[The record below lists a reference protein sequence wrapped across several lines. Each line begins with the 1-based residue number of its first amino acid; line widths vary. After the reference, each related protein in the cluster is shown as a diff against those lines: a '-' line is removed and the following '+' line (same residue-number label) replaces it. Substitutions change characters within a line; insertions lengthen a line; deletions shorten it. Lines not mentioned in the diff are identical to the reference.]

1 MYSFKNLIGEKIV
14 FIDANGKKRVGT
26 VKSVSKQDDGSEK
39 VTLKDV
45 NEFIE
50 FSHKPQKG
58 NPYKSNKMK
67 KRTLYRSAET
77 GRIVTRE
84 FAEQNPNTTVKETI
98 EIDGAYLIAQERAEQ
113 IYKHGRTVESDS
125 SNNRDYQLTEMA
137 KILLSGNFSDNYP
150 SNWEVPAM
158 QKMLDKPYRER
169 LIIAGAL
176 IAAEID
182 RVDHDAEARELVEN
196 AKEIDVKTDDE
207 EE

>member
-1 MYSFKNLIGEKIV
+1 
-14 FIDANGKKRVGT
+14 
-26 VKSVSKQDDGSEK
+26 
-39 VTLKDV
+39 
-45 NEFIE
+45 
-50 FSHKPQKG
+50 
-58 NPYKSNKMK
+58 MK

-98 EIDGAYLIAQERAEQ
+98 EIDGAYLIAKERAEQ

-125 SNNRDYQLTEMA
+125 SNNRDHQLSEMA
-137 KILLSGNFSDNYP
+137 LNLCWVNEEEKPLSPPVGWNYDA
-150 SNWEVPAM
+150 WF
-158 QKMLDKPYRER
+158 KMLHKPYRER

>member
-1 MYSFKNLIGEKIV
+1 MKIQ
-14 FIDANGKKRVGT
+14 IN
-26 VKSVSKQDDGSEK
+26 
-39 VTLKDV
+39 
-45 NEFIE
+45 N
-50 FSHKPQKG
+50 
-58 NPYKSNKMK
+58 
-67 KRTLYRSAET
+67 
-77 GRIVTRE
+77 
-84 FAEQNPNTTVKETI
+84 ETI
-98 EIDGAYLIAQERAEQ
+98 KIDGAYLIAKERAEQ

>member
-137 KILLSGNFSDNYP
+137 KILLSGNFSDNYL

-158 QKMLDKPYRER
+158 RKVTESRRNYLLRHGQIGNER
-169 LIIAGAL
+169 
-176 IAAEID
+176 AESLNFCLN
-182 RVDHDAEARELVEN
+182 RRGHSLRQES
-196 AKEIDVKTDDE
+196 
-207 EE
+207 

>member
-98 EIDGAYLIAQERAEQ
+98 EIDGAYLIAKERAEQ